1 MLRGGPSDLLPVVVS
16 RSFRCLIRHCYW
28 TFPCTTGTKTLLLV
42 HFFQVSRGPFCIH
55 SNGGSV
61 CCAPARVPLGFQ
73 TIAGEGRHPL
83 DQTCLIWWFQ
93 DVWNTSAQKEKTTA
107 RARFTWKMLR
117 KGRVMQYPSSTLW
130 YDFPVISDYIL
141 TFNYDDLI
149 IDNHII

>member
-61 CCAPARVPLGFQ
+61 CCAPRGFPLGSKPSPEKDAIPS
-73 TIAGEGRHPL
+73 TRHV
-83 DQTCLIWWFQ
+83 WFGGF
-93 DVWNTSAQKEKTTA
+93 KMFGIHLPKKKKTTA